1 MSTRPQ
7 WARWWAD
14 GRPGAMNTAAY
25 LEAMAEWTASETH
38 SGPDPSEKLAEYTAL
53 NAVRMKR
60 VGKTYKMGEAM
71 TELLESGACEG
82 QHWVVITESWCG
94 DAAQSGPL
102 ISRLAEVAGVT
113 LEWVLRDGPNGI
125 IEDFLTNGGKSI
137 PMWIVADA
145 TGEVMGTWGPRPS
158 TVKNMVAEYKA
169 QPEPKP
175 PYAEYAAQVQL
186 WYARNRGKDF
196 EVEAQGLLEQV

>member
-1 MSTRPQ
+1 
-7 WARWWAD
+7 
-14 GRPGAMNTAAY
+14 MNTEAY

-38 SGPDPSEKLAEYTAL
+38 SGPEASDKLAEYTAL

-60 VGKTYKMGEAM
+60 VGKTYKMSEAM
-71 TELLESGACEG
+71 TELLQSGACNG

-113 LEWVLRDGPNGI
+113 LEWVLRDGSNGI
-125 IEDFLTNGGKSI
+125 IDDFLTNGGKSI
-137 PMWIVADA
+137 PVWIVADA
-145 TGEVMGTWGPRPS
+145 NGEVLGTWGPRPN

-175 PYAEYAAQVQL
+175 PYAEYAAEIQL
-186 WYARNRGKDF
+186 WYARNRGKEF
-196 EVEAQGLLEQV
+196 EAEAQGLLARV

>member
-1 MSTRPQ
+1 MNTRPL
-7 WARWWAD
+7 WARWWAE
-14 GRPGAMNTAAY
+14 GRPGAMNTATY
-25 LEAMAEWTASETH
+25 LEAMSEWTASGTH
-38 SGPDPSEKLAEYTAL
+38 SGPEASDKLAEYTAL

-71 TELLESGACEG
+71 TELLQSGACDG

-125 IEDFLTNGGKSI
+125 MDDFLTNGAKSI
-137 PMWIVADA
+137 PIWIVADA
-145 TGEVMGTWGPRPS
+145 SGEVMGTWGPRPN

-175 PYAEYAAQVQL
+175 PYAEYAAQIQL
-186 WYARNRGKDF
+186 WYARNRGKEF
-196 EVEAQGLLEQV
+196 EAEAQGLLARV